1 MSRYERTQ
9 YFEAL
14 VALRLTY
21 EARSDYDRMSVIS
34 IEDAIAYSEAVMAAL
49 EIEDRTAVVDEV
61 TLWCVVMRASSLP
74 LCALRPC
81 LC

>member
-1 MSRYERTQ
+1 VPDRRILMSRYERTQ

-21 EARSDYDRMSVIS
+21 EARSDFDRVSVIS

-49 EIEDRTAVVDEV
+49 EIEDEAAVLDEV
-61 TLWCVVMRASSLP
+61 TTERSAAIGDP
-74 LCALRPC
+74 RD
-81 LC
+81 

>member
-1 MSRYERTQ
+1 VPDRRILMSRYERTQ

-21 EARSDYDRMSVIS
+21 EARSDYDRVSVIS

-49 EIEDRTAVVDEV
+49 EIEDDAAVLDEV
-61 TLWCVVMRASSLP
+61 EIERSTAMGDPRD
-74 LCALRPC
+74 
-81 LC
+81 